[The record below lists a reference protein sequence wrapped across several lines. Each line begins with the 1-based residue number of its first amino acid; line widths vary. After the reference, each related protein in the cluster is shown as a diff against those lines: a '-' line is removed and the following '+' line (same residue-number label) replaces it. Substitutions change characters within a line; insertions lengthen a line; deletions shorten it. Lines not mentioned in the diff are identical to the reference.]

1 MRRVV
6 VIVMLVVAA
15 LAVMA
20 EDVTFLN
27 NRRQWEQLPTATL
40 NRMGFNFYEVKSMPD
55 SALLCYTIL
64 SNRLQTRQLQ
74 GKELEQCIG
83 AVCNLGSIYL
93 NAYYD
98 FSKAYS
104 FLLQAEEQAVKHHQ
118 DKMLAYVYI
127 TLANLYE
134 RESRLNAAKPHEDLV
149 MQTYKKVFDICIR
162 QKEWRPIVPSF
173 ISMVEM
179 AFAKEQLDSVTEQ
192 INTFTQLSIPDS
204 VYGIKYAEK
213 LCQGIRLWQANKREE
228 AIRCFKEL
236 NTTLET
242 LPKKS
247 GFNLTSIVIQ
257 HITLSIAYL
266 QSGQN
271 VLALNEIKESERKAR
286 EFQLPDGLLAA
297 YQNYIK
303 YYVELEG
310 NEVRADFYRLKRYE
324 LQDSL
329 IRTSHVNDI
338 NTVRFLHEID
348 KMNEEQQALALKQR
362 HDRQMLWV
370 VSIAALIAIVMLV
383 LLYLSRK
390 RIQQGYRTI
399 YQQNVELLAAEDARQ
414 RAAMAEQL
422 KETTVETPKYS
433 HNQMDLDVMDELWQ
447 QIVHLMQTSDEIY
460 QDTFSIERLCDMLGA
475 KRAYVSQTINTKA
488 GGTFT
493 TLLNE
498 YRIREACRRMNDTEN
513 FGQYTIEG
521 IANSVGYSR
530 SYFVR
535 IFKESTG
542 IPPSAYM
549 KLAKAG
555 NADLP
560 NADPHDSHP
569 AIN

>member
-1 MRRVV
+1 MRRIV
-6 VIVMLVVAA
+6 VIVMLVLAA
-15 LAVMA
+15 LTVMA

-40 NRMGFNFYEVKSMPD
+40 MNMGDGFLHRMMPD
-55 SALLCYTIL
+55 SALFCYSIVA
-64 SNRLQTRQLQ
+64 NRYDEKLKSQ
-74 GKELEQCIG
+74 ELKQCIR
-83 AVCNLGSIYL
+83 AKRYVGSIYVDFYFSHSLGTKYLLDAEELAKKHHYDQMIPYILMSLGTLYWQLENL
-93 NAYYD
+93 NEGKYFNQALSYRKAAFWKAIEVHNTELLPILFANLD
-98 FSKAYS
+98 FMTFDIEQSLIEKERKAYN
-104 FLLQAEEQAVKHHQ
+104 
-118 DKMLAYVYI
+118 
-127 TLANLYE
+127 NL
-134 RESRLNAAKPHEDLV
+134 N
-149 MQTYKKVFDICIR
+149 
-162 QKEWRPIVPSF
+162 
-173 ISMVEM
+173 
-179 AFAKEQLDSVTEQ
+179 
-192 INTFTQLSIPDS
+192 IPDS
-204 VYGIKYAEK
+204 VKMKSVAQTMSNGTTLFRQEKYEEALEMFKKALSSSLDDVPDLNKFNLRVMYLNIIFIIQMRMGSAEALNTITQTRDLILKERPELIAGVYDEFVEYYRAHNNQPLAEK
-213 LCQGIRLWQANKREE
+213 YELLWWRS
-228 AIRCFKEL
+228 
-236 NTTLET
+236 TD
-242 LPKKS
+242 
-247 GFNLTSIVIQ
+247 
-257 HITLSIAYL
+257 SIAK
-266 QSGQN
+266 
-271 VLALNEIKESERKAR
+271 ASET
-286 EFQLPDGLLAA
+286 
-297 YQNYIK
+297 NS
-303 YYVELEG
+303 V
-310 NEVRADFYRLKRYE
+310 
-324 LQDSL
+324 
-329 IRTSHVNDI
+329 

-348 KMNEEQQALALKQR
+348 KMNEEQQALVIKQR

-422 KETTVETPKYS
+422 KEITVETPKYS
-433 HNQMDLDVMDELWQ
+433 HNQMDEDVMDELWQ

-569 AIN
+569 DIN

>member
-1 MRRVV
+1 MRRIV
-6 VIVMLVVAA
+6 VIVMLVLAA
-15 LAVMA
+15 IAVMA

-83 AVCNLGSIYL
+83 AVCNLGNIYL
-93 NAYYD
+93 STYND
-98 FSKAYS
+98 FSKSYS
-104 FLLQAEEQAVKHHQ
+104 SLLLAEEMAIKFH
-118 DKMLAYVYI
+118 KERLLAHVYI
-127 TLANLYE
+127 NLANLYHYE
-134 RESRLNAAKPHEDLV
+134 NKINASKPHDDKILE
-149 MQTYKKVFDICIR
+149 TYKKAFENALKF
-162 QKEWRPIVPSF
+162 KEWGPIVPSF
-173 ISMVEM
+173 ITM
-179 AFAKEQLDSVTEQ
+179 AEIALVKGQLDSIDHE
-192 INTFTQLSIPDS
+192 INTFSKLAIPDS
-204 VYGIKYAEK
+204 VFGLRFAQK
-213 LCQGIRLWQANKREE
+213 LHKGVSLWRDNEREE
-228 AIRCFKEL
+228 ALKSFNDLDNLDNWPDSSGLAKTAVMIKHVILYCLYHQMGRDDFA
-236 NTTLET
+236 LE
-242 LPKKS
+242 
-247 GFNLTSIVIQ
+247 
-257 HITLSIAYL
+257 HIEKT
-266 QSGQN
+266 
-271 VLALNEIKESERKAR
+271 ERMATAFR
-286 EFQLPDGLLAA
+286 NPDGLLAA
-297 YQNYIK
+297 YQNYVQF
-303 YYVELEG
+303 YTDRG
-310 NEVRADFYRLKRYE
+310 DEVRADFYRLKQYE

-422 KETTVETPKYS
+422 KEITVETPKYS
-433 HNQMDLDVMDELWQ
+433 HNQMDEDVMDELWQ

-460 QDTFSIERLCDMLGA
+460 QDTFSIERLCDMLCA

-498 YRIREACRRMNDTEN
+498 YRIREACRRMNDIEN

-535 IFKESTG
+535 IFKEATG

-560 NADPHDSHP
+560 NAAPHDSHP